1 MNKIN
6 QILGFVLLTTLW
18 SCSADTA
25 NETETV
31 NDEHLSLSNTKTELP
46 LEEFVKWVGDKQNDL
61 SKSKEISEMK
71 YHLTYVPKECM
82 AFLELKDEAYTP
94 EQFNNSLNSYKTMSY
109 FNFRI
114 ELKDGK
120 GELLKYNLTSPQ
132 QYTERINYVSFGMQK
147 DIFLVQEKDTLLPG
161 LYHFERTFDVAP
173 FTTVMLAFDNEKFDP
188 EKEFTIVYNDRLFNK
203 GYIKYNYQ
211 PKQLID
217 LPNLSG
223 V

>member
-94 EQFNNSLNSYKTMSY
+94 EEFNSALNSYKTMSY

>member
-1 MNKIN
+1 MNKLY
-6 QILGFVLLTTLW
+6 QIFAFVFMITFW
-18 SCSADTA
+18 SCSENSAK
-25 NETETV
+25 ETEPI
-31 NDEHLSLSNTKTELP
+31 NDEHISLSNTKTDLP
-46 LEEFVKWVGDKQNDL
+46 LPEFVKWVGDKENNL

-71 YHLTYVPKECM
+71 YHLSYIPKECM
-82 AFLELKDEAYTP
+82 AYLELKDEAYTP
-94 EQFNNSLNSYKTMSY
+94 EQFNKTLESYKTMTY

-120 GELLKYNLTSPQ
+120 GELLKYDLNSPQ

-147 DIFLVQEKDTLLPG
+147 DIFLVQEKDTLFPG
-161 LYHFERTFDVAP
+161 LYHFERTFDIAP
-173 FTTVMLAFDNEKFDP
+173 FTTVMIAFDNEKFNP
-188 EKEFTIVYNDRLFNK
+188 EKEFTIVYNDKLFNK
-203 GYIKYNYQ
+203 GFIKYNYQ

>member
-18 SCSADTA
+18 GCSADTA
-25 NETETV
+25 NETEPV

-161 LYHFERTFDVAP
+161 LYHFERIFDVAP